1 MLEPWTARSVPRL
14 SGIVDSTNRVFFCFK
29 LLVACLWVE
38 LFDDAQ
44 IESTRLSPLMYWWCT
59 HFNGTLAWQT
69 ATVSFVSARISSC
82 CKNTSLAGSIR
93 GSKKLCMLKVLFQ
106 QEGSCYK
113 VCPAGENSGICSW
126 TWLAEVE
133 RSESWRIKDMFW
145 DTCFLLNKN
154 YHSVTPLPFTKT
166 FSFHILCNIQLIS
179 LMCHQTC
186 GCRMDEG
193 TPRFQDLRK

>member
-1 MLEPWTARSVPRL
+1 MPMSWTVRWCA
-14 SGIVDSTNRVFFCFK
+14 NRDTYIP
-29 LLVACLWVE
+29 
-38 LFDDAQ
+38 FDV
-44 IESTRLSPLMYWWCT
+44 LMVHWLQWDI
-59 HFNGTLAWQT
+59 GVKRQT

-93 GSKKLCMLKVLFQ
+93 GSKKLCVLKVLFQ

-166 FSFHILCNIQLIS
+166 FLFHILCNIQLIS

-193 TPRFQDLRK
+193 TPRFRDLRK